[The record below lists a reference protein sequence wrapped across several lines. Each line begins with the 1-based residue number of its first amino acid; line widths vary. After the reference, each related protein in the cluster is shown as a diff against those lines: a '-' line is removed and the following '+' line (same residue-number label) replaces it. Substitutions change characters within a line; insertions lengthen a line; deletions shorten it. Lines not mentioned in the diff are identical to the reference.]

1 MSFLSR
7 DWLLEKN
14 TYGNTSPAEYR
25 AYAQKLIESAPIYS
39 SVDEETN
46 KRLHEIE
53 AFICDINIE
62 EIDDIGIGA
71 AGQVNRENGI
81 IINAPNIDCSNLNI
95 NHNRYTWSDQW
106 KWFRLHS

>member
-25 AYAQKLIESAPIYS
+25 GYAQKLIESAPIYS
-39 SVDEETN
+39 SIDEETN

-62 EIDDIGIGA
+62 EILSHIEDGTLKSWIT
-71 AGQVNRENGI
+71 
-81 IINAPNIDCSNLNI
+81 
-95 NHNRYTWSDQW
+95 TWRSEV
-106 KWFRLHS
+106 FSTIHSIKNYIK

>member
-25 AYAQKLIESAPIYS
+25 AYAQKLIENAPIYS

-62 EIDDIGIGA
+62 EILSHIEDGTLKSWIG
-71 AGQVNRENGI
+71 
-81 IINAPNIDCSNLNI
+81 
-95 NHNRYTWSDQW
+95 TWRSEV
-106 KWFRLHS
+106 FGTIHSIKNYMK